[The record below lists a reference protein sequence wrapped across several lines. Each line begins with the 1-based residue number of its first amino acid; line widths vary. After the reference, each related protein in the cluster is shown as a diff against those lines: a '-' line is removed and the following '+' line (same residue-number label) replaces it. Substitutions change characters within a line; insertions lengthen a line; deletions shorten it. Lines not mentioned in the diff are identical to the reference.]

1 MNKLSKLF
9 TLIIVALVVANFA
22 MAQSISDGIK
32 MLNYQKN
39 QSSKDIFKKL
49 YEADNKNPEVIYW
62 YGQAFLAFDDYAGA
76 KAVYQKALQDGVN
89 NPYIIVGMGHV
100 EIMEGGDINS
110 AKQKFEQAITM
121 AKEFKGKK
129 KTQVYPEILDAIG
142 RANADGGSKKG
153 DPTYAIDKLKEA
165 ATLDDKSA
173 DILIDMGIC
182 YLKMGADEG
191 GDAVKSYMDAA
202 TREPKNPLPSYK
214 IGRIYQS
221 QNNKELFDQ
230 FYNTTI
236 SIDPTFPPVY
246 LSLYDYYAFRDV
258 AKAKEYLEKYI
269 QYADKSCETEYFY
282 GDYLFREGK
291 YQESLEKVK
300 ALEAGDCKGYYR
312 NNLLFAYDYD
322 RLGDSINAKVFIDKY
337 FSNVAV
343 NKITNSD
350 YEIAISI
357 YSKISGSDSE
367 AVGYIQKAIEA
378 DTVLADK
385 VKYANQ
391 AADIYGKAKKYK
403 EQIKWLQK
411 AVSLKGGTMGEADY
425 YKLASTAL
433 SGKDYG
439 ATLEIAKNYI
449 TGFPD
454 KPQGYYFSVK
464 AAKGIDTSNTL
475 GTAINPMTQQND
487 FLTKQNEV
495 LAKDSVTNKKT
506 IERNTNIV
514 YSNLCYMMGYY
525 NDVQKDVPKAIDACD
540 KIIVLYPDVT
550 SEQNKFAVHI
560 KDVLQ
565 KSLSKPSGNKSGTNS
580 KPQK

>member
-1 MNKLSKLF
+1 MNKLNKLF
-9 TLIIVALVVANFA
+9 SLIIVALLVVNFA
-22 MAQSISDGIK
+22 MAQNLSDGIK
-32 MLNYQKN
+32 MLDYQKN
-39 QSSKDIFKKL
+39 QSAKDIFKKL
-49 YEADNKNPEVIYW
+49 YDADSKNPEVIYW

-76 KAVYQKALQDGVN
+76 KAVYQKALQDGIN
-89 NPYIIVGMGHV
+89 DPWIIVGMGHV

-121 AKEFKGKK
+121 TKDIKGKK
-129 KTQVYPEILDAIG
+129 KAKVYPQILDAIG

-173 DILIDMGIC
+173 DILINMGIC

-230 FYNTTI
+230 FYNATI
-236 SIDPTFPPVY
+236 ANDPAFPPVY
-246 LSLYDYYAFRDV
+246 LSLYDYYAYRDV
-258 AKAKEYLEKYI
+258 PKAKECIEKYI
-269 QYADKSCETEYFY
+269 QYADKSCETDYFY
-282 GDYLFREGK
+282 CDYLFREGK
-291 YQESLEKVK
+291 YQESLDKVK
-300 ALEAGDCKGYYR
+300 ALETGDCKGYYR

-322 RLGDSINAKVFIDKY
+322 RLGDSANAKASIDKY
-337 FSNVAV
+337 FSNVNAS
-343 NKITNSD
+343 KITNSD
-350 YEIAISI
+350 YDIAITI
-357 YSKISGSDSE
+357 YSKIAGSDSL
-367 AVGYIQKAIEA
+367 AVGYIQRAIEA

-391 AADIYGKAKKYK
+391 AAEIYGKAKKYR

-411 AVSLKGGTMGEADY
+411 AVTLKGGTMGEVDY

-433 SGKDYG
+433 SGKDYE
-439 ATLEIAKNYI
+439 ATLEIAKNYVVA
-449 TGFPD
+449 FPD

-464 AAKGIDTSNTL
+464 AAKGIDTSATL
-475 GTAINPMTQQND
+475 GTAVEPILQQD
-487 FLTKQNEV
+487 SFLVKQNET
-495 LAKDSVTNKKT
+495 LLKDSVTNKKT
-506 IERNTNIV
+506 IDRNTSIL
-514 YSNLCYMMGYY
+514 YSNLCYLMGYY
-525 NDVQKDVPKAIDACD
+525 NDVQKDVPKAIDACE
-540 KIIVLYPDVT
+540 KIIALYPDAT

-565 KSLSKPSGNKSGTNS
+565 KSLSKPSGNKTGANS